1 MVNIIVM
8 VLSPLGDY
16 LCLRNRDSVNLEEA
30 CPVKRKKKN
39 SFSFL
44 LLKHYSTQH

>member
-16 LCLRNRDSVNLEEA
+16 LCLSNRDTVNLEEA
-30 CPVKRKKKN
+30 CPVKKTLFFFFTPQALQN
-39 SFSFL
+39 AAL
-44 LLKHYSTQH
+44 I